1 MDIEGLGTEVVD
13 ALVDQGIVKTV
24 ADLFKLELK
33 DLVGLKMS
41 GGSTLQQLSSSNL
54 LKAISAA
61 KEPSLARFIFA
72 LGIQHVGESTAK
84 ELAAFYG
91 SIEAL
96 MQTSIW
102 TPTLLTDVGY
112 EVSLGIHHFVHEAHN
127 KAVIEELLHSGVSP
141 RSPQIGS
148 RNVSLKDLLD
158 AVKRIDTASKGA
170 QGAPMQLAGIGLG
183 TLGKLAD
190 RYLSPNALLESA
202 LDEGEEVSEAHKK
215 IAAILDA
222 DPWRQTVRELNK
234 LGVIWKPEMTNLDP
248 GVKGA
253 LSEKLRRILLSK
265 STLSEAELSSMTEK
279 DGWAW
284 VYANSAKNSKSI
296 KLAEVCFTGFSIAEK
311 PMLESLAEG
320 AHLRVVTSVTKGL
333 FLLVA
338 GQNAGP
344 AKLEKA
350 RKQGTTVIDRAAFEH
365 LVETGELPEME

>member
-1 MDIEGLGTEVVD
+1 
-13 ALVDQGIVKTV
+13 
-24 ADLFKLELK
+24 
-33 DLVGLKMS
+33 
-41 GGSTLQQLSSSNL
+41 
-54 LKAISAA
+54 
-61 KEPSLARFIFA
+61 
-72 LGIQHVGESTAK
+72 
-84 ELAAFYG
+84 
-91 SIEAL
+91 
-96 MQTSIW
+96 
-102 TPTLLTDVGY
+102 
-112 EVSLGIHHFVHEAHN
+112 
-127 KAVIEELLHSGVSP
+127 
-141 RSPQIGS
+141 
-148 RNVSLKDLLD
+148 VSLKDLLD